1 MIPPFLTGTRDI
13 ILIGPLFPSKCLDP
27 FIGNSSCMML
37 QGECGTMSKGTEP
50 CTEVTKMRFGELSC
64 GVGGHDGMMMDVF
77 GWVECS
83 S

>member
-1 MIPPFLTGTRDI
+1 
-13 ILIGPLFPSKCLDP
+13 
-27 FIGNSSCMML
+27 
-37 QGECGTMSKGTEP
+37 MSKGTEP